1 MDVGSSLYYGV
12 NHLGFAIDPD
22 MSLHAEVPLIP
33 LLGLVHVGVPGL
45 ILVLGG

>member
-1 MDVGSSLYYGV
+1 MDVGSSRYYGV
-12 NHLGFAIDPD
+12 NHRGLSVDPD
-22 MSLHAEVPLIP
+22 MGLHAEVPLIP